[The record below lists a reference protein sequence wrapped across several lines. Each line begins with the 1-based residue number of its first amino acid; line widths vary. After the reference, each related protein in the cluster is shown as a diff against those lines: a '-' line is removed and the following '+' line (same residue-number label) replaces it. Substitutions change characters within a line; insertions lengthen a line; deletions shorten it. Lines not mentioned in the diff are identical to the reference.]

1 MPRTILLH
9 PHPISAARE
18 RLTSDHTLLSPN
30 RAAAERLG
38 RPYADLRSVAADRLP
53 EGWRLASHLTRRQ
66 LLRAQVRRVWRSL
79 RPEQARAWVEPSV
92 VRVLRAGLTPDQLRA
107 GQPEQRVQQLAD
119 VLEGYLEA
127 LRARCFIDPAEA
139 NWWAQADEPLQ
150 LLASGWARLNR
161 DELRLLDTV
170 SAEGS
175 VVILPALDH
184 SLFDANREAAAWLA
198 EQEWTIEIEE
208 RSPGSLGATLS
219 RDWLLPRGETAGGAE
234 VTAWATPAAE
244 AEGVLGRVKQL
255 IVHDHVS
262 PSQIVLVVRNEAEWA
277 PLLASVARQVGVP
290 VRLNHMVGLRETR
303 LGAWLVAALGAVVD
317 GLPYEATLRL
327 LRTLWHGSSQA
338 AEQQAE
344 AKRNLPRGDAWAE
357 YGAWP
362 VLLNTPADDDPATAW
377 LKWLDDLLQ
386 GARSLRSRDAREAL
400 AGAALERACAQAAS
414 EVGDATWSAKD
425 CAAQLADWLDLLS
438 VPAQPGRGGV
448 AVHTPLAMLG
458 GEREYVFILGARDGA
473 WPGEAKDDS
482 FLDFI
487 DREAINNA
495 LGEPRLETASAA
507 GERESAVL
515 WSTLCVPTR
524 LLSVNYSTA
533 DRHELSRWWDPLAL
547 RSAPAVPLLASA
559 PAWRRAA
566 LRLHEVAP
574 DEALMAAREA
584 WDVETRREG
593 PEPPNAHDGVVGPG
607 IPTPPAFSAS
617 SLRSLASCPFQWFAK
632 YILRLGEDEELAPD
646 PSALT
651 KGTVFHDTLHLLLL
665 AAARLGWTTDPA
677 RRAQLVAPSLEAVVG
692 GQLGDDEASLAVA
705 EARTAWRD
713 ARRAEAEAAGREWL
727 DDDERGAPLTRLPNW
742 PRLRAEWTASLQDA
756 VRSDDFVLADH
767 EPHEFEVAF
776 TGFWSG
782 FPIRGRLDRI
792 DLING
797 ELQLIDYKL
806 GKTAPKAIKRPD
818 WEAFDLQ
825 AAIYLQGFADPL
837 ARRVAGGHYLL
848 ANRKRSAWSAPDG
861 EGPVQEFA
869 TWALARLNQGDYPVA
884 PCSTPDPCQYCEYT
898 AVCRRGPRLERKGSV
913 VEDSE

>member
-127 LRARCFIDPAEA
+127 LRARGLIDPAEA

-458 GEREYVFILGARDGA
+458 GEREYEIGR
-473 WPGEAKDDS
+473 
-482 FLDFI
+482 
-487 DREAINNA
+487 
-495 LGEPRLETASAA
+495 
-507 GERESAVL
+507 
-515 WSTLCVPTR
+515 
-524 LLSVNYSTA
+524 
-533 DRHELSRWWDPLAL
+533 
-547 RSAPAVPLLASA
+547 
-559 PAWRRAA
+559 
-566 LRLHEVAP
+566 
-574 DEALMAAREA
+574 
-584 WDVETRREG
+584 
-593 PEPPNAHDGVVGPG
+593 
-607 IPTPPAFSAS
+607 
-617 SLRSLASCPFQWFAK
+617 ASC
-632 YILRLGEDEELAPD
+632 
-646 PSALT
+646 
-651 KGTVFHDTLHLLLL
+651 
-665 AAARLGWTTDPA
+665 
-677 RRAQLVAPSLEAVVG
+677 
-692 GQLGDDEASLAVA
+692 
-705 EARTAWRD
+705 
-713 ARRAEAEAAGREWL
+713 RE
-727 DDDERGAPLTRLPNW
+727 
-742 PRLRAEWTASLQDA
+742 
-756 VRSDDFVLADH
+756 
-767 EPHEFEVAF
+767 
-776 TGFWSG
+776 
-782 FPIRGRLDRI
+782 
-792 DLING
+792 
-797 ELQLIDYKL
+797 
-806 GKTAPKAIKRPD
+806 
-818 WEAFDLQ
+818 
-825 AAIYLQGFADPL
+825 
-837 ARRVAGGHYLL
+837 RV
-848 ANRKRSAWSAPDG
+848 
-861 EGPVQEFA
+861 
-869 TWALARLNQGDYPVA
+869 
-884 PCSTPDPCQYCEYT
+884 
-898 AVCRRGPRLERKGSV
+898 
-913 VEDSE
+913 